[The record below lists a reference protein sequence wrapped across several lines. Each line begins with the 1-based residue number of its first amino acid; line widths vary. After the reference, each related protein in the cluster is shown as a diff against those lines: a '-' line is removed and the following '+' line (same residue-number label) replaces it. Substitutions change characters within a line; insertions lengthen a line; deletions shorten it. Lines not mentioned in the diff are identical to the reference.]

1 MKDFEVIFVKN
12 VLTTEYIKQTIEKIA
27 PKYNL
32 KKVTLFGSRARGNFR
47 EDSDVDLIVEFDKNK
62 VVTLFDLAGIMIDLE
77 EIFGVKVD
85 VIHGPKK
92 ADWIIEIDKEI
103 EIYAA

>member
-1 MKDFEVIFVKN
+1 M
-12 VLTTEYIKQTIEKIA
+12 TIEDIKKTVAEIA

-32 KKVTLFGSRARGNFR
+32 TKVTLFGSRARGNFR

-77 EIFGVKVD
+77 EIFGLKVD

-92 ADWIIEIDKEI
+92 ADWMIEIDKEI